1 MTPHDDILA
10 ALDLLHASYPDT
22 AWSLSRRIVAMVG
35 STSAVSS
42 SAPEGAG

>member
-22 AWSLSRRIVAMVG
+22 AFPRRIG
-35 STSAVSS
+35 GHGW
-42 SAPEGAG
+42 PGAADLLT